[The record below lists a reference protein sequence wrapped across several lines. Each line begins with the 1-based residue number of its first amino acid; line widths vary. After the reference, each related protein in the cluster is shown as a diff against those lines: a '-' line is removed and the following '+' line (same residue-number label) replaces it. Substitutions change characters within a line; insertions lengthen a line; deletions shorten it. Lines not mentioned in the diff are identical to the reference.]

1 MTEFT
6 VLIDRIIGMALLQTK
21 AIHFQILPSMGHLDQ
36 NIYGPEV
43 FQIQKYTTGSLRV
56 LKGITNGRITL
67 TYIYTIYSIILQD
80 LSFKKGVKKDT
91 RFIVKYEV
99 RCKEV

>member
-21 AIHFQILPSMGHLDQ
+21 ANHFQILPSMGHLDQ
-36 NIYGPEV
+36 NIYGQEV
-43 FQIQKYTTGSLRV
+43 FQIQKYTTDNLGV

-67 TYIYTIYSIILQD
+67 TYIYKVYFIILQD
-80 LSFKKGVKKDT
+80 LSFK
-91 RFIVKYEV
+91 
-99 RCKEV
+99 